1 MHPLTV
7 YDIAIRDHERDTAA
21 RLREHLLTLRL
32 RDRRVAVLTRPE
44 RAELRPTRTRP
55 AVA

>member
-1 MHPLTV
+1 MQPLTL

-32 RDRRVAVLTRPE
+32 RDRRVARTRPE
-44 RAELRPTRTRP
+44 RSDLRSTRTRP
-55 AVA
+55 AMA